1 MYRWGFRVGRLGV
14 VFEIYPL
21 VWALEYKTVA
31 PLHVL
36 YLGPFCFKWAWG

>member
-21 VWALEYKTVA
+21 AWGLGYQKLY
-31 PLHVL
+31 PLHIFN
-36 YLGPFCFKWAWG
+36 LGPFCLKVAWG